1 MLVSIAPLKS
11 VGRRVPAMAGV
22 LFDNP
27 FYAKLAQA
35 VSGVKKDAIDLDVM
49 LNNSFD
55 IAQQAQLDAGYQSDV
70 DAQRRQLRWALIR
83 IVQAAEEALRNTPAK
98 VTAEE
103 AVLGGKGP
111 YGSPSPW

>member
-1 MLVSIAPLKS
+1 
-11 VGRRVPAMAGV
+11 MAGV

-27 FYAKLAQA
+27 FYAKLGQA
-35 VSGVKKDAIDLDVM
+35 VNGVRKDAIDLERM
-49 LNNSFD
+49 LNSSFD
-55 IAQQAQLDAGYQSDV
+55 VAQRTYQDPGLHSTV
-70 DAQRRQLRWALIR
+70 DNQRRQLRWALLS
-83 IVQAAEEALRNTPAK
+83 IVQAAEDALRNTPMK

>member
-1 MLVSIAPLKS
+1 MS
-11 VGRRVPAMAGV
+11 GV
-22 LFDNP
+22 QFDNP

-35 VSGVKKDAIDLDVM
+35 VNGVRKDAIDLERM

-55 IAQQAQLDAGYQSDV
+55 IAQRTRLDVGLQSNV
-70 DAQRRQLRWALIR
+70 DDQRRQLRWALIS
-83 IVQAAEEALRNTPAK
+83 IVQAAEEALRNTPTK

-111 YGSPSPW
+111 YGTPSPW

>member
-1 MLVSIAPLKS
+1 VLVNISALTA
-11 VGRRVPAMAGV
+11 GAERVPAMAGV

-35 VSGVKKDAIDLDVM
+35 VNGVRKDAIDLERM
-49 LNNSFD
+49 LDRSFD
-55 IAQQAQLDAGYQSDV
+55 M
-70 DAQRRQLRWALIR
+70 AQRTQRDASFNSSVDSQRKQLRWALLS
-83 IVQAAEEALRNTPAK
+83 IVQAAEDALRNTPTK

>member
-1 MLVSIAPLKS
+1 
-11 VGRRVPAMAGV
+11 MAGV

-27 FYAKLAQA
+27 FYGKLTQA
-35 VSGVKKDAIDLDVM
+35 VNGVRKDAIDLERM
-49 LNNSFD
+49 LNSSFD
-55 IAQQAQLDAGYQSDV
+55 LAQRAQLDSGYQSNV
-70 DAQRRQLRWALIR
+70 DNLRRQLRWALIS
-83 IVQAAEEALRNTPAK
+83 IVQAAEDALRNTPMK

>member
-1 MLVSIAPLKS
+1 
-11 VGRRVPAMAGV
+11 MAGV
-22 LFDNP
+22 LLDNP

-35 VSGVKKDAIDLDVM
+35 VNGVRKDAIDLELM

-55 IAQQAQLDAGYQSDV
+55 VAQQAQLGGGYQSELD
-70 DAQRRQLRWALIR
+70 DQRRQARSALIR
-83 IVQAAEEALRNTPAK
+83 IVQAAEEALRNTPMK

-111 YGSPSPW
+111 YGSPIPW

>member
-1 MLVSIAPLKS
+1 MLVSISSLNT

-27 FYAKLAQA
+27 FYAKLSVA
-35 VSGVKKDAIDLDVM
+35 VNGVRKDAIDLELM
-49 LNNSFD
+49 LNSSFD
-55 IAQQAQLDAGYQSDV
+55 VAQQAQLGGGYRNDV
-70 DAQRRQLRWALIR
+70 DDQRRQLRWALIS
-83 IVQAAEEALRNTPAK
+83 IVQAAEEALRNTPTK

-103 AVLGGKGP
+103 AVLGGRGP

>member
-1 MLVSIAPLKS
+1 MS
-11 VGRRVPAMAGV
+11 GV
-22 LFDNP
+22 QFDNP

-35 VSGVKKDAIDLDVM
+35 VNGVRKDAIDLERM

-55 IAQQAQLDAGYQSDV
+55 IAQRTRLDVGFQSNV
-70 DAQRRQLRWALIR
+70 DDQRRQLRWALIS
-83 IVQAAEEALRNTPAK
+83 IVQAAEEALRNTPMK

-111 YGSPSPW
+111 YGTPSPW

>member
-1 MLVSIAPLKS
+1 
-11 VGRRVPAMAGV
+11 MAGV

-27 FYAKLAQA
+27 FYAKLGQA
-35 VSGVKKDAIDLDVM
+35 VNGVRKDAIDLERM
-49 LNNSFD
+49 LNTSFD
-55 IAQQAQLDAGYQSDV
+55 VAQRTHQDASLHSTV
-70 DAQRRQLRWALIR
+70 DNQRRQLRWALLS
-83 IVQAAEEALRNTPAK
+83 IVQAAEDALRNTPMK

>member
-1 MLVSIAPLKS
+1 
-11 VGRRVPAMAGV
+11 MAGV

-27 FYAKLAQA
+27 FYAKLAHA
-35 VSGVKKDAIDLDVM
+35 VNGVRKDAIDLERM
-49 LNNSFD
+49 LSPSFEM
-55 IAQQAQLDAGYQSDV
+55 AQQGQLDAGGRGNV
-70 DAQRRQLRWALIR
+70 DSQRRQLRWALIS
-83 IVQAAEEALRNTPAK
+83 IVQAAEEALRNTPMK